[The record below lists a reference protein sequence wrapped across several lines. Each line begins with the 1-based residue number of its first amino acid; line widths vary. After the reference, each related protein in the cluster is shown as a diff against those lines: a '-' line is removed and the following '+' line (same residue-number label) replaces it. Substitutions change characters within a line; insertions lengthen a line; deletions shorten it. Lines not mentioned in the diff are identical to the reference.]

1 MTGQDSWDLWV
12 AIEEIKAKAET
23 KDEQVNKLTKSLRRL
38 RADIKRAKAQERAIC
53 DTAEQ
58 KVRKDILAFAQEQG
72 QHFQEGIDKLVA
84 QNGGHNMRF
93 EMLGRFEDEVRDLLG
108 LGSREKAPWEEG

>member
-53 DTAEQ
+53 DTAEKQ
-58 KVRKDILAFAQEQG
+58 ARKDIVDFVRVQG
-72 QHFQEGIDKLVA
+72 QHLEGKIEKLVA
-84 QNGGHNMRF
+84 QNGGHTMRL
-93 EMLGRFEDEVRDLLG
+93 EMLGRFEDETRQLLG
-108 LGSREKAPWEEG
+108 LGPREKAPWEEG